1 MRFINPQIKDMK
13 CLVCFQI
20 FQRHL
25 TKSGTKVS
33 FINQSKTGSVNLLKN
48 LTDLLKSRKRVAL
61 NGQDSSWSDALASV
75 PQRSILGP
83 LLFIFLSMIYLMV
96 FSVTQTMHNINN
108 ATNDL
113 NNDLTK
119 ITKWAFEWKMSFN
132 PDISKQA
139 HEVCFPAKGL

>member
-1 MRFINPQIKDMK
+1 MFLDNSKAFD
-13 CLVCFQI
+13 
-20 FQRHL
+20 
-25 TKSGTKVS
+25 KVWHEGL
-33 FINQSKTGSVNLLKN
+33 IHKLEQNGIGEPLLKN
-48 LTDLLKSRKRVAL
+48 LTDLLKSRKQRVFL
-61 NGQDSSWSDALASV
+61 NGQHSSWSDTLASV

-83 LLFIFLSMIYLMV
+83 LLLIFLSMIYLMV
-96 FSVTQTMHNINN
+96 FSVTQTMHNINK